1 MDDQPSALTR
11 EELLGG
17 LVGRRVGT
25 TLYAIES
32 RTAYLALKARH
43 ATAPAIS
50 ADVAEEEEHAFL
62 SALAAG
68 RDLPVTPRIQELEQF
83 APQWAHLVPPSP
95 TIRAELAQRF
105 GEKHRFRAS
114 DVPRL
119 RAAMGLD
126 DAVRDAYLGR
136 YGSDL
141 DTIYTDALP
150 WRDRLRWARSRLAR
164 RLEELPPFWTSFG
177 LTLTETVGGGLLALP
192 IALAGV
198 GPLPG
203 LVLIVVLGLVNVL
216 TIAAVAEAFAR
227 TGDVRWKGAFIGR
240 VVTEYLGRPG
250 RRVLTVTLAAFSIA
264 VLAAYVIGFS
274 ATLADAT
281 GLIAPVW
288 AAVLFAVVLGF
299 IRRQRLD
306 ATVASSLV
314 VGMVNIGVIMAL
326 AALALAH
333 ADSANL
339 GHAAVPFV
347 GGEPFD
353 SDVVELV
360 FGVVLAAYFGHTSI
374 GNCARVIVR
383 RDSSGRSLITG
394 AVAAMTVAIVLY
406 AVWEVAVGSAV
417 PADQLASEQGTAL
430 TPLADVAGPA
440 VLVLGGI
447 FVLLAMGMASVH
459 VSLGLYNQI
468 SERLHV
474 NARLASVGGL
484 SGVAA
489 VFVVAEVLLITEVGT
504 FAGPIALTGA
514 LAVPLLAGI
523 FPVLLLAASRRRGD
537 FVPAGTWPWLGRPIV
552 LGALYLLSLGAV
564 LVYGLVIWQT
574 PVERL
579 LALGVAASAVAMT
592 ALVLRSDMLAPMV
605 TVELRRERERG
616 RDVVQVTAA
625 GTVVRSELL
634 PAGTRELSVDLD
646 GLGVRALRLRMHQVD
661 PGGESEPL
669 DLSASLREAEHSEPL
684 APSDDPRPLDS
695 GGATLELHLPRISP
709 LGR

>member
-43 ATAPAIS
+43 ATTPAIS

-68 RDLPVTPRIQELEQF
+68 RDLPVAPRIQELEQF

-126 DAVRDAYLGR
+126 DAVRDAYRGR
-136 YGSDL
+136 YGTDL
-141 DTIYTDALP
+141 DTIYTALP

-227 TGDVRWKGAFIGR
+227 TGDVRWKGAFFGR

-250 RRVLTVTLAAFSIA
+250 RLVLTVTLAAFSIV
-264 VLAAYVIGFS
+264 VLSAYVIGFS

-281 GLIAPVW
+281 GLIAPIW

-314 VGMVNIGVIMAL
+314 VGMVNIGMIIAL
-326 AALALAH
+326 AAIALAH

-347 GGEPFD
+347 GGEPID
-353 SDVVELV
+353 SDVVELTL
-360 FGVVLAAYFGHTSI
+360 GVVLAAFFGHTSI

-406 AVWEVAVGSAV
+406 VLWEVAVGSAV
-417 PADQLASEQGTAL
+417 PADQLASEKGTAL
-430 TPLADVAGPA
+430 TPLAGVAGPA

-447 FVLLAMGMASVH
+447 FVLLARGMASVH

-468 SERLHV
+468 SERLHA
-474 NARLASVGGL
+474 NTRIASVGGL

-489 VFVVAEVLLITEVGT
+489 VFVVVEVLLITEVGT

-537 FVPAGTWPWLGRPIV
+537 FVPAGTWPWLSRPIV
-552 LGALYLLSLGAV
+552 LGALYLLSLGTV
-564 LVYGLVIWQT
+564 LAYGLVIWQT

-579 LALGVAASAVAMT
+579 LALGVAAAAVAMT

-634 PAGTRELSVDLD
+634 PAGTREVSVDLEE
-646 GLGVRALRLRMHQVD
+646 LGVRALRLRLHQVD

-669 DLSASLREAEHSEPL
+669 DVSASLREAEQSEPL
-684 APSDDPRPLDS
+684 TPSDDPLPLDG

>member
-43 ATAPAIS
+43 ATTPAIS

-68 RDLPVTPRIQELEQF
+68 RDLPVAPRIQELEQF

-126 DAVRDAYLGR
+126 DAVRDAYRGR
-136 YGSDL
+136 YGTDL
-141 DTIYTDALP
+141 DTIYTDVLP

-192 IALAGV
+192 
-198 GPLPG
+198 G

-227 TGDVRWKGAFIGR
+227 TGDVRWKGAFFGR

-250 RRVLTVTLAAFSIA
+250 RLVLTVTLAAFSIV
-264 VLAAYVIGFS
+264 VLSAYVIGFS

-281 GLIAPVW
+281 GLIAPIW

-314 VGMVNIGVIMAL
+314 VGMVNIGMIIAL
-326 AALALAH
+326 AAIALAH

-353 SDVVELV
+353 SDVVELTL
-360 FGVVLAAYFGHTSI
+360 GVVLAAFFGHTSI

-406 AVWEVAVGSAV
+406 VLWEVAVGSAV
-417 PADQLASEQGTAL
+417 PADQLASEKGTAL
-430 TPLADVAGPA
+430 TPLAGVAGPA

-468 SERLHV
+468 SERLHA
-474 NARLASVGGL
+474 NTRLASVGGL

-489 VFVVAEVLLITEVGT
+489 VFVVVEVLLITEVGT

-537 FVPAGTWPWLGRPIV
+537 FVPAGTWPWLSRPIV
-552 LGALYLLSLGAV
+552 LGALYLLSLGTV
-564 LVYGLVIWQT
+564 LAYGLVIWQT

-579 LALGVAASAVAMT
+579 LALGVAAAAVAMT

-634 PAGTRELSVDLD
+634 PAGTREVSVDLEE
-646 GLGVRALRLRMHQVD
+646 LGVRALRLRMHQVD

-669 DLSASLREAEHSEPL
+669 DVSASLREAEQSEPL
-684 APSDDPRPLDS
+684 APSDDPLPLDG